1 MDQRVLSLSQALPGR
16 VFPRESQG
24 YVESLSTYFSAQESQ
39 IKPACIVRP
48 QTTADVVNTISHLVQ
63 ANKLHGIGSLKF
75 AIHSGGHACFAGS
88 ANVSD
93 GVTIDLRGL
102 NSIDVNE
109 GASEVSIGTGAS
121 WEKSTAGWI
130 LWVWQYLGAD
140 IRKSES
146 ADSHW
151 EVRPLFPFALLSAPS
166 NRRDIVGC
174 ETRARY
180 HRLEEHLNLA

>member
-1 MDQRVLSLSQALPGR
+1 M
-16 VFPRESQG
+16 
-24 YVESLSTYFSAQESQ
+24 
-39 IKPACIVRP
+39 
-48 QTTADVVNTISHLVQ
+48 
-63 ANKLHGIGSLKF
+63 
-75 AIHSGGHACFAGS
+75 
-88 ANVSD
+88 SD

-121 WEKSTAGWI
+121 WGEVYRR
-130 LWVWQYLGAD
+130 LDPLGLAD

-151 EVRPLFPFALLSAPS
+151 EVRPLFPFALVSAPS